1 MKEFSTW
8 YQKKTVALSAMQ
20 KRAFRLLLQKK
31 LCKSHAVLSR
41 WISGKS
47 EPNDLEK
54 KSINIILKQKIYG
67 N

>member
-1 MKEFSTW
+1 MKEFSKW
-8 YQKKTVALSAMQ
+8 YSGKTATLSAMQ

-41 WISGKS
+41 WINGKS